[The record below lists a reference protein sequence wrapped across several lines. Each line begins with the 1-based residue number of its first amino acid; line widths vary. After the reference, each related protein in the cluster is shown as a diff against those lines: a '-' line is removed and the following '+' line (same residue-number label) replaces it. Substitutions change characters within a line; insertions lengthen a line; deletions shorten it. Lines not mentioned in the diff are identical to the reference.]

1 MLLLSVMVWGV
12 QWVGMLCVGL
22 WRSPLHLHFATQ
34 EMTLRLACHIK
45 SNIGA
50 ELQRL
55 DFEKPLAELAAP
67 ISVDSSISKE
77 LLT

>member
-1 MLLLSVMVWGV
+1 
-12 QWVGMLCVGL
+12 
-22 WRSPLHLHFATQ
+22 
-34 EMTLRLACHIK
+34 MTLRLACHIK
-45 SNIGA
+45 SNMGA

-55 DFEKPLAELAAP
+55 DFERPLAELAAP